1 MKEAREERTPSCAEF
16 QWRCARMGRRE
27 SLVDQSGAKAAIRET
42 TGIRKLPPIENAFGD
57 RTDFVRKRAIT
68 AIVCTGL

>member
-1 MKEAREERTPSCAEF
+1 LKEAREERTPSCAEF

-42 TGIRKLPPIENAFGD
+42 TRIRNCLPLEMLLETESI
-57 RTDFVRKRAIT
+57 FVRKRAIT
-68 AIVCTGL
+68 AIVYTAL